1 MYFTPQSEIEEMKD
15 QESLELG
22 DRVCDVISGFSG
34 IVTGLARYLYGC
46 ERAQVE
52 AETTKDGMKL
62 EWLDVMRLQKQPGG
76 MGLLLKA
83 QGEAAPGGPSAN
95 PRRHDPSR

>member
-1 MYFTPQSEIEEMKD
+1 MNN

-52 AETTKDGMKL
+52 AETMKDGMKL

-76 MGLLLKA
+76 QQLGRFVKRDMLT
-83 QGEAAPGGPSAN
+83 GEFAAPGGPSAN
-95 PRRHDPSR
+95 PKLHDPSR